1 MILVP
6 LMVLGVHVTSHSS
19 VIDASAAGVVPAV
32 SSDPFTPLAA
42 MQSPSPVEPQ
52 VSRAGGEV
60 RFLSGGSDPR
70 TAARWSWCSPIR
82 WTIDPMNIGLSGV
95 DEAEEIARWQSIVS
109 SVADATGYRFDY
121 VATGRGR
128 AGHRPGV
135 LPAITGFDIVITYES
150 ADDTGAFRRP
160 TLAEPRRVA
169 ESWLSWAEDGTGSKL
184 ATGGSVIMDY
194 RDLAET
200 TASGQYRP
208 ADRVALMAH
217 EFGHVMGLAHDEDES
232 TAMFDEWI
240 AGKGGLT
247 PTDIASLVVLA
258 KEPCPE
264 LRQED

>member
-1 MILVP
+1 
-6 LMVLGVHVTSHSS
+6 
-19 VIDASAAGVVPAV
+19 
-32 SSDPFTPLAA
+32 
-42 MQSPSPVEPQ
+42 
-52 VSRAGGEV
+52 
-60 RFLSGGSDPR
+60 
-70 TAARWSWCSPIR
+70 
-82 WTIDPMNIGLSGV
+82 MNIGLSGV

-121 VATGRGR
+121 VATERGR

-135 LPAITGFDIVITYES
+135 LPAIAGFDIVITYES

-160 TLAEPRRVA
+160 TLAEPRRIA
-169 ESWLSWAEDGTGSKL
+169 ESWLSWSEDGTGSKL

-200 TASGQYRP
+200 TASGQYWP

-247 PTDIASLVVLA
+247 PTDIAGLVVLA